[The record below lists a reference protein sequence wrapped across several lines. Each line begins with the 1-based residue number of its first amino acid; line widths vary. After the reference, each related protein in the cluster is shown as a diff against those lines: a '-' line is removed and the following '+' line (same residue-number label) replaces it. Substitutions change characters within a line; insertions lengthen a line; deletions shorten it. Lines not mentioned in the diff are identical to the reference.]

1 MAGSRVPGSTRQQSI
16 DGGTSVLSRSPAQ
29 GSTGGPHD
37 VAQAKPDYMARLH
50 VNVSSSGHPKYTIPN
65 VNKRK
70 YRYADFGIGKLQFTP
85 APKNGDGGT
94 RDAGTQARQVD
105 VAAMIQA
112 AWRRIVTQAARKECN
127 DYFLTLARKKSLK
140 DVLAEGDIVV
150 HCLVPKEGYGWDDLP
165 AANTAGRDIGINP
178 ALLTDPDD
186 IDGLACTLIHE
197 LAHVAGATTNSARE
211 DQESLDAEQALN
223 FCGCK
228 KHYDNENRG
237 SIEPLRRDRGSRT
250 V

>member
-1 MAGSRVPGSTRQQSI
+1 MAGSRIPGSTRQQSL
-16 DGGTSVLSRSPAQ
+16 DAGTSVLSRSPAQ
-29 GSTGGPHD
+29 GSTGGAHD
-37 VAQAKPDYMARLH
+37 AAQAKPDYMSRLH
-50 VNVSSSGHPKYTIPN
+50 VNVSATGRPTYAVPN

-70 YRYADFGIGKLQFTP
+70 YRFADFGIGKVQFTP
-85 APKNGDGGT
+85 RNSDGGAP
-94 RDAGTQARQVD
+94 AGGQPRQVD
-105 VAAMIQA
+105 VALLIQA
-112 AWRRIVTQAARKECN
+112 AWRRIIAQAARKECN
-127 DYFLTLARKKSLK
+127 DYFLTLARKKGLK

-150 HCLVPKEGYGWDDLP
+150 HCLVPKEGFDWDDLP

-197 LAHVAGATTNSARE
+197 LAHVAGASTNSARE
-211 DQESLDAEQALN
+211 DQGSLDAEQALS

-228 KHYDNENRG
+228 RLYDKENRG
-237 SIEPLRRDRGSRT
+237 SIEPLRRNHGTRI